1 MEERGVEAIITEKK
15 SSRGH
20 AIHALTVIGQVEG
33 HRSLPSDDKTTKYEH
48 VLPQLAAIEES
59 PDIDGLLIMLNTMG
73 GDVEAGLAIAE
84 LIAGMKKPTV
94 SLVLGGGHSIG
105 VPLAVAAKYSFIA
118 PSAAMTV
125 HPVRMNGMVMG
136 VPQTWHYFEKVQ
148 DRVVSF
154 VERNSSVRKG
164 KYLELMMR
172 ADVIANELGTLV
184 YGPEAVEL
192 GLIDALGS
200 LSDALEKLHSMIDE
214 SKNDAQGDN
223 LKK

>member
-1 MEERGVEAIITEKK
+1 
-15 SSRGH
+15 
-20 AIHALTVIGQVEG
+20 
-33 HRSLPSDDKTTKYEH
+33 
-48 VLPQLAAIEES
+48 
-59 PDIDGLLIMLNTMG
+59 
-73 GDVEAGLAIAE
+73 
-84 LIAGMKKPTV
+84 
-94 SLVLGGGHSIG
+94 
-105 VPLAVAAKYSFIA
+105 
-118 PSAAMTV
+118 
-125 HPVRMNGMVMG
+125 
-136 VPQTWHYFEKVQ
+136 YFEKVQ

-214 SKNDAQGDN
+214 SKNDVQGDN